1 MYKIGDHVVY
11 GCQGVCC
18 IAGTEERTIQGNKR
32 LYYILHPLQQSEATY
47 MIPTDNPAALAKMRP
62 IITRQ
67 ALDEMLAD
75 ERTRESC
82 WIADENQRKQRYREL
97 IVSGDYAALLQM
109 IHTLHQH
116 KQQQIAAGRKVHM
129 CDDNFLHDAQRLLTG
144 EFSVVLGIAPDE
156 VEAYVLNAMQN
167 Q

>member
-1 MYKIGDHVVY
+1 MYQIGDHVVY

-32 LYYILHPLQQSEATY
+32 QYYVLHPIQQADATY

-62 IITRQ
+62 IITRK

-75 ERTRESC
+75 EKTREFC
-82 WIADENQRKQRYREL
+82 WIEDENQRKQRYREL

-109 IHTLHQH
+109 IHTLHNH
-116 KQQQIAAGRKVHM
+116 KKLQKAAGRKVHM

-144 EFSVVLGIAPDE
+144 EFSVVLGIAPE
-156 VEAYVLNAMQN
+156 QVEAYVLKALGDE
-167 Q
+167 